1 MRSIGHLDKE
11 NAKRRSSWAGEEV
24 SESFLLIHRCE
35 KWRFLGSWVSWL
47 IIFCR
52 T

>member
-24 SESFLLIHRCE
+24 SESFLP
-35 KWRFLGSWVSWL
+35 KWGLRGRKASPFRAGMAPY
-47 IIFCR
+47 I
-52 T
+52 